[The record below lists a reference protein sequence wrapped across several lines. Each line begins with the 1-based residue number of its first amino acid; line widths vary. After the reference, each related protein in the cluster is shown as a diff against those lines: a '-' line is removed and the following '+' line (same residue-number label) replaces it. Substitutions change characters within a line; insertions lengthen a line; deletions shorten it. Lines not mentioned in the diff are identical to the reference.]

1 VTPEVHIETVTISP
15 YFALQAVKLFL
26 EGLFVG
32 ILLHLLYT
40 EFNEIRGRRIQKKAL
55 LIWAGAGKN
64 MTPTWAQ
71 AIIEHYY
78 SGDEPLSNIV
88 DAVTVGL
95 GIWITCTWIQVTIA
109 MSAAEYSLKHLHR
122 PEGDVAYDDTDHD
135 IWSVYHH
142 EVIHAEHNVEA
153 VIYGMVRLFSE
164 FFFSLLELL

>member
-1 VTPEVHIETVTISP
+1 M
-15 YFALQAVKLFL
+15 QAVKLCL
-26 EGLFVG
+26 EILFVG

-40 EFNEIRGRRIQKKAL
+40 EFSEIRSRRIQKKAL

-64 MTPTWAQ
+64 LTPSWLQ
-71 AIIEHYY
+71 AFIEHYW

-95 GIWITCTWIQVTIA
+95 GIWITCTWIQVTVS
-109 MSAAEYSLKHLHR
+109 MTAAEYALKHLHR

-142 EVIHAEHNVEA
+142 EVIHAEHKIQA
-153 VIYGMVRLFSE
+153 VIYGMVGLVSE
-164 FFFSLLELL
+164 I